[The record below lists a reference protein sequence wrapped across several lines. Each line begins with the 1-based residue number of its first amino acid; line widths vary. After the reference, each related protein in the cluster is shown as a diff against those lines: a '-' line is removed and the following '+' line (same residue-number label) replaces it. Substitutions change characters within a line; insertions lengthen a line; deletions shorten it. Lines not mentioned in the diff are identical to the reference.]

1 MPSFSI
7 SKLRWFWI
15 NWKIHKTTW
24 APVDSLID
32 RTALGLRQ
40 PPQIAA
46 VADLPHPQFPAAVSL
61 PPDSP
66 PRRPPSTASTG
77 YKGSPT
83 PHEQPFFLPP
93 VAPTASPCSTT
104 VEPPCSA
111 TPGPPPS
118 SPSPSCTTF
127 PHRETSTIA
136 PGRRP
141 QRRSPPAD
149 HPPPWSNLLG
159 EPLLPI
165 APELNS
171 PCRRAALAPLPEPP
185 PPVAGL
191 PGLAATAAGSRG
203 AIPFPCF
210 PFRLVAQLKVGPA
223 TSGPEE
229 Q

>member
-24 APVDSLID
+24 ALVDSLID

-111 TPGPPPS
+111 APGPPPS
-118 SPSPSCTTF
+118 SPSP
-127 PHRETSTIA
+127 PRA
-136 PGRRP
+136 PRRRVPPSRTASRRP
-141 QRRSPPAD
+141 SPPDAVL
-149 HPPPWSNLLG
+149 SVV
-159 EPLLPI
+159 PLRPTTH
-165 APELNS
+165 
-171 PCRRAALAPLPEPP
+171 RRGATSLVSHSSPLPPN
-185 PPVAGL
+185 
-191 PGLAATAAGSRG
+191 
-203 AIPFPCF
+203 
-210 PFRLVAQLKVGPA
+210 
-223 TSGPEE
+223 
-229 Q
+229 